1 MIDPLLD
8 HLLTLTVQGREWSN
22 PILRGQVVV
31 GDSRRALSQVFIGHS
46 EPVRQVAFTPDQ
58 QHVISVGDAIFL
70 WDFLAPPPV
79 RSSPAR

>member
-1 MIDPLLD
+1 M
-8 HLLTLTVQGREWSN
+8 LT
-22 PILRGQVVV
+22 GQVEM
-31 GDSRRALSQVFIGHS
+31 GDSRCALSQVFIGHS

-58 QHVISVGDAIFL
+58 EHVISVGDAIFL

>member
-1 MIDPLLD
+1 M
-8 HLLTLTVQGREWSN
+8 LT
-22 PILRGQVVV
+22 GQVEM

-58 QHVISVGDAIFL
+58 ERVISVGDAIFL